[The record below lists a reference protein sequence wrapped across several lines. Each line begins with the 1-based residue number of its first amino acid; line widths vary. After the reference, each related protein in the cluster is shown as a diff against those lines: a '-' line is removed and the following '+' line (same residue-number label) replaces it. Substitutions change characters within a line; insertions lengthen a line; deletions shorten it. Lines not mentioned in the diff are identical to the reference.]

1 MSRTTACVLVLDG
14 WTAAAATLASIRG
27 LGLAMAVGLIGEE
40 RGRRPGDVEVLAIDW
55 RDDFADA
62 RNQLADRLTADWLL
76 WLNDD
81 EDLIAFAEPDLEGPR
96 AGVWIEH
103 GAAWTPRMAVRLQR
117 RRNDARWSGALHE
130 TLIAEGGAAVGI
142 VDGIHL
148 RVARD
153 RTRARLDVHHA
164 MASRG
169 RGGYG
174 FALAEARHAQT
185 SGPNAKPFM
194 AWLRAYKLA
203 CEPPIPAEYPD
214 PRVEPAIRL
223 CAYDYIKPALKL
235 SEENS
240 GIVGLDYAI
249 LRSNL
254 STKRQR
260 MDDRVK
266 GLVLRLVEGRID
278 RRYSIRLGLEG
289 DGPRHVRYA
298 LHACLIGDFDR
309 DVAKYKPG
317 ETVYAGRYEIIPA
330 SSEAARAGR
339 FRILMDPGVIF
350 GTGKHPATRGAIIAM
365 DRLARRRNF
374 QRVLDFGCGSGIL
387 AIAAAKAWPARV
399 SAYDINPVA
408 VEQARRNIRANGLA
422 GRVRA
427 RKIFGLWGARLP
439 RGETYDLEVFNLE
452 AKHAIRYGAALRR
465 RLAPGGVVVLTG
477 FKVDEEPQVMT
488 FYRALGM
495 RLRRVMRYLTW
506 STMIFEDPA
515 PRAINSRAN
524 RPRARYRRARR

>member
-1 MSRTTACVLVLDG
+1 MSRATACVLVLDG
-14 WTAAAATLASIRG
+14 WAAAEATLASIRG

-40 RGRRPGDVEVLAIDW
+40 RGKRPGDVEVLTIDW

-81 EDLIAFAEPDLEGPR
+81 EDLIAFAEPELEGPR

-103 GAAWTPRMAVRLQR
+103 GAEWTPRMAVRLQR
-117 RRNDARWSGALHE
+117 RRSDVRWSGALHE
-130 TLIAEGGAAVGI
+130 TLIADGEGAVGMA
-142 VDGIHL
+142 DGILL
-148 RVARD
+148 RVARE

-164 MASRG
+164 MAARG
-169 RGGYG
+169 QGGYG
-174 FALAEARHAQT
+174 FALAEARHAQAMELR
-185 SGPNAKPFM
+185 GRDFM
-194 AWLRAYKLA
+194 LWLRAYKLA
-203 CEPPIPAEYPD
+203 CEPPILPEYPD

-223 CAYDYIKPALKL
+223 CAYDYIEPALKL
-235 SEENS
+235 AEENP

-266 GLVLRLVEGRID
+266 ELVRRLVEGRID

-289 DGPRHVRYA
+289 DRPRLVRYA

-309 DVAKYKPG
+309 DVSKYKPG
-317 ETVYAGRYEIIPA
+317 ETVHAGRYEIIPA
-330 SSEAARAGR
+330 SSQAARAGR
-339 FRILMDPGVIF
+339 FRILMDPGMIF
-350 GTGKHPATRGAIIAM
+350 GTGKHPATRGAIIAI

-374 QRVLDFGCGSGIL
+374 RRVLDFGCGSGIL

-408 VEQARRNIRANGLA
+408 VEQARRNIRANRLG

-427 RKIFGLWGARLP
+427 RKTHGLKDARLP
-439 RGETYDLEVFNLE
+439 RGETYDLEVFNLD
-452 AKHAIRYGAALRR
+452 AKHVTRYGAALRR
-465 RLAPGGVVVLTG
+465 RLAPGGVIVITG
-477 FKVDEEPQVMT
+477 FANNEERRVISL
-488 FYRALGM
+488 FNALG
-495 RLRRVMRYLTW
+495 LRMLTVFRNQNW
-506 STMIFEDPA
+506 STMILEA
-515 PRAINSRAN
+515 PKPIKRRAG
-524 RPRARYRRARR
+524 RPRVRYRRARH